1 MTTLHLILA
10 LILVGVIAWFINLY
24 SPMAGR
30 LRTALNVVLAL
41 IVVGALLWV
50 INNFVPM
57 AASIRAILNLVVVV
71 GISVWVLKVF
81 GLWPAIVRMWDDI
94 THHRA
99 PH

>member
-1 MTTLHLILA
+1 MTTLNLILA
-10 LILVGVIAWFINLY
+10 LILVGVAAWFINLY

-30 LRTALNVVLAL
+30 VRTGLNVVLSL
-41 IVVGALLWV
+41 IVVGTFLWLV
-50 INNFVPM
+50 NNYVPM
-57 AASIRAILNLVVVV
+57 AGSINAILNIVVVV

-81 GLWPAIVRMWDDI
+81 GLWNSIVRMWIDF